1 MKKIKVLTA
10 IGNENLNNILKNQN
24 EFEILE
30 NDIFYKEGILEFL
43 EKNKDAWTIKDD
55 KIQFTNLNRMT
66 EYYNLLNKLTD

>member
-1 MKKIKVLTA
+1 MVGGGVGVAPFYYLSKKI
-10 IGNENLNNILKNQN
+10 
-24 EFEILE
+24 
-30 NDIFYKEGILEFL
+30 L